1 MDTVSRGT
9 RSRIM
14 ASVRQRDT
22 GPEILLRSALHKS
35 GLRYRVHVKELPG
48 TPDLVFPS
56 FRAVIFVHGC
66 YWHDHGCYKSTR
78 PKSHREFW
86 DAKFHANRTR
96 DQRNINRLRDYL
108 WRVMVIWECALLGK
122 SAIPLPEMVDCV
134 RAWLT
139 GSQDRGEIAGSE
151 FQDTLT
157 LIEHRDTD
165 LTSRVVKVS

>member
-1 MDTVSRGT
+1 MDTVNRRT

-35 GLRYRVHVKELPG
+35 GLRYRVHVKEMPG
-48 TPDLVFPS
+48 SPDLVFPR

-66 YWHDHGCYKSTR
+66 FWHDHGCYKSTR

-86 DAKFHANRTR
+86 DAKFSANRTR
-96 DQRNINRLRDYL
+96 DQRNLDRLRDYL

-122 SAIPLPEMVDCV
+122 NAVPLPKMVDWV

-139 GSQDRGEIAGSE
+139 GCQDRGEISGLE
-151 FQDTLT
+151 FQDASTL
-157 LIEHRDTD
+157 LEHRNANP
-165 LTSRVVKVS
+165 TSRVVMVS